1 MIWTIQLTQ
10 PTQPKVIT
18 TIFGIF
24 TKLSPD
30 GPQMRPRGTQNDSQ
44 NQKNMSLAPKMVPSW
59 FQEGVSSML
68 PTPFGGFLG
77 PLGVPKIDQKSILG
91 PKRGA
96 RKRFFIDFSREQR
109 FSHFWAWFFI
119 DFWWFFD
126 QKIDAFFQSR
136 AQFFQH
142 GDGLNLCTGAVF

>member
-1 MIWTIQLTQ
+1 MMLT
-10 PTQPKVIT
+10 
-18 TIFGIF
+18 
-24 TKLSPD
+24 
-30 GPQMRPRGTQNDSQ
+30 
-44 NQKNMSLAPKMVPSW
+44 SLGW
-59 FQEGVSSML
+59 
-68 PTPFGGFLG
+68 FLG
-77 PLGVPKIDQKSILG
+77 PLEVPKIDQKSILG

-109 FSHFWAWFFI
+109 FSYFWAWFVI

-142 GDGLNLCTGAVF
+142 GDGLNLCTGAVFSALVAFFVFLKIVKTWPKKHNKTGISEKHRKMMPRWSPDGPKMAQNSPENRWQYWKWFQTLNF